1 MSDSRLHFVRLG
13 NKNYANDWD
22 LRMEAVLVRKQLW
35 GVVQIVVGR
44 TKSDGT
50 TKTDTEIL
58 AERNGLIAARDAT
71 KLAEARAELVLC
83 VEPSQLSHMTSRD
96 PMIIWQTLERVHRAA
111 GFATSLALRRQF
123 LTAKKLDA
131 ETMESWIGRIQ
142 SMVLRMEYTGVV
154 VTDQDRIL
162 ALTMGLPATYEAVI
176 VNFDA
181 TPPAD
186 LTVEHVIS
194 RLLNEETRQ
203 ESNADSTTIPPA
215 DVDHDPNNVAFTAQR
230 RLAGSSQTC
239 YFCDKPGHLKSDCRE
254 RLKWEQSKKNSTT
267 TAAAAE
273 YDSDS
278 SYDGVW

>member
-1 MSDSRLHFVRLG
+1 MSDTRYSFIRLR
-13 NKNYANDWD
+13 NTNYANDWD

-35 GVVQIVVGR
+35 GVVQVLVSK
-44 TKSDGT
+44 TNSDGT
-50 TKTDTEIL
+50 AKTEAEIL
-58 AERNGLIAARDAT
+58 AERNGLLAARDTT
-71 KLAEARAELVLC
+71 KMAEACAELVLC

-111 GFATSLALRRQF
+111 GFATSLALRPQF
-123 LTAKKLDA
+123 LTAKKLDS
-131 ETMESWIGRIQ
+131 ETMEVWIGRIQ

-181 TPPAD
+181 TSPAD

-203 ESNADSTTIPPA
+203 QSNVDTTTTSPA
-215 DVDHDPNNVAFTAQR
+215 DIDHDPNNVAFAAR
-230 RLAGSSQTC
+230 RLGSQT
-239 YFCDKPGHLKSDCRE
+239 
-254 RLKWEQSKKNSTT
+254 
-267 TAAAAE
+267 
-273 YDSDS
+273 
-278 SYDGVW
+278 

>member
-1 MSDSRLHFVRLG
+1 MTDIRNSFVRLG

-35 GVVQIVVGR
+35 GVVQVVVSK

-50 TKTDTEIL
+50 AKTEAEIV
-58 AERNGLIAARDAT
+58 AERNGLIATRDAT
-71 KLAEARAELVLC
+71 KMAEARAELVLC

-123 LTAKKLDA
+123 LTAKKLDS
-131 ETMESWIGRIQ
+131 ETMEAWIGRIQ

-154 VTDQDRIL
+154 VTNQDKIL

-176 VNFDA
+176 INFDA
-181 TPPAD
+181 TSPTD

-203 ESNADSTTIPPA
+203 QSNEDTTIPLPA
-215 DVDHDPNNVAFTAQR
+215 DIDHDPNNVAFAAR
-230 RLAGSSQTC
+230 RLAAASQTC
-239 YFCDKPGHLKSDCRE
+239 YFCDKKGHFKSDCPE
-254 RLKWEQSKKNSTT
+254 RLHWEQSKKNSTT

-273 YDSDS
+273 YDSDDD
-278 SYDGVW
+278 YDGVW

>member
-1 MSDSRLHFVRLG
+1 MSDSRLHFIRLG

-35 GVVQIVVGR
+35 PVVQVVVSK

-50 TKTDTEIL
+50 AKTESEIV

-71 KLAEARAELVLC
+71 KMAEARAELVLC

-123 LTAKKLDA
+123 LTAKKLDS
-131 ETMESWIGRIQ
+131 ETMEAWIGRIQ
-142 SMVLRMEYTGVV
+142 SMVLQMEYTGVV

-162 ALTMGLPATYEAVI
+162 ALTMGLPTTYEAVI

-181 TPPAD
+181 TSPTD

-203 ESNADSTTIPPA
+203 QSNEDTAIIPAADT
-215 DVDHDPNNVAFTAQR
+215 DHDPNNVAFAAR
-230 RLAGSSQTC
+230 RLGASSQTC
-239 YFCDKPGHLKSDCRE
+239 YFCDKTGHFKSDCPE
-254 RLKWEQSKKNSTT
+254 RLRWEQSKKKNSTE
-267 TAAAAE
+267 TAAAVE
-273 YDSDS
+273 YDSDD
-278 SYDGVW
+278 YDGVW